1 MIHAHF
7 GIAHDPFTTAP
18 ELLAHQREVFEV
30 LRVHCRQ
37 GGLCI
42 VAGEPG
48 TGKTLLKETLKAHDP
63 KGLLPP
69 HIGRT
74 LHTYHNTLRI
84 LCQSFGADFDGS
96 DHKCEKRLIEEAH
109 RLYRKGQALA
119 VLIDDAH
126 LMDLHCLRKLR
137 LLTGEFPKNHNLV
150 LFAQTELLARLALGV
165 NEDLRSRVTYSTLLP
180 KLEPEDIQRFILDQ
194 FDRCGLPHTALGEAA
209 LALIARSSDGIL
221 RHAKTLT
228 IAALIHAVRAQ
239 KRTADT
245 QEVNAALMQPHWRTQ
260 EHWLQAPAST
270 PAPGKPAQAQ

>member
-7 GIAHDPFTTAP
+7 GITHDPFTTAA

-42 VAGEPG
+42 IAGEPG
-48 TGKTLLKETLKAHDP
+48 TGKTVLKQALKAHEP
-63 KGLLPP
+63 KRLLTP

-84 LCQSFGADFDGS
+84 LCQSFGADFHGG

-109 RLYRKGQALA
+109 RLHQKGQALA

-150 LFAQTELLARLALGV
+150 LFAQTELLAKLALGV
-165 NEDLRSRVTYSTLLP
+165 NEDLRGRVTYSTLLP
-180 KLEPEDIQRFILDQ
+180 RLSPSDISAFVLDQ
-194 FDRCGLPHTALGEAA
+194 FDRCGLPHSALSEPA
-209 LALIARSSDGIL
+209 LALIARSCDGVL
-221 RHAKTLT
+221 RHARSLT
-228 IAALIHAVRAQ
+228 TAALIHAVRAQ

-245 QEVNAALMQPHWRTQ
+245 PEVNAALMQPHWRSQ
-260 EHWLQAPAST
+260 DHWLNPET
-270 PAPGKPAQAQ
+270 PAKTSP